1 MRHRCHEGERN
12 GSVGGAAR
20 RSGGFAC
27 TCLPALVGCAAV
39 AACAL
44 ENRPAWERAAVGS
57 PPSYASLVRPY
68 PPQARTAL
76 QQDQAKAA
84 ASAQTRKTAGG
95 RVVLPTATK
104 PLGQAVSPS
113 PSTAT
118 GKAAAGKAVPTLA
131 STPEPPRAA
140 DPAWAGVETHVAR
153 HEDTLLDLAVG
164 HNLGFIEVAMANPGV
179 DPWLPGEG
187 TPIVLPTLHLP
198 PDAPPRGI
206 VLNLPE
212 QRLYHYEGGGFDPI
226 LSASAA
232 TGTRPRSATRP
243 SCASRKIRP
252 GIRRRRRGTTTRR
265 CRRRSRPARTIRS
278 GTGRCTSAG
287 GTI

>member
-20 RSGGFAC
+20 RSGGFAR

-57 PPSYASLVRPY
+57 PPSYASLVRRY
-68 PPQARTAL
+68 QPQARTAL

-84 ASAQTRKTAGG
+84 ESAQTRKAAGG
-95 RVVLPTATK
+95 RVALPTATK

-118 GKAAAGKAVPTLA
+118 GKATAGKAAAGKAAAGKAVPTLA
-131 STPEPPRAA
+131 SAPEPPRAA

-164 HNLGFIEVAMANPGV
+164 HNLGFIEVAMANP
-179 DPWLPGEG
+179 
-187 TPIVLPTLHLP
+187 
-198 PDAPPRGI
+198 
-206 VLNLPE
+206 
-212 QRLYHYEGGGFDPI
+212 
-226 LSASAA
+226 
-232 TGTRPRSATRP
+232 
-243 SCASRKIRP
+243 
-252 GIRRRRRGTTTRR
+252 
-265 CRRRSRPARTIRS
+265 
-278 GTGRCTSAG
+278 
-287 GTI
+287 